1 MIHRNIEEFV
11 NLSLQNLNRSFCLT
25 PTEEIPIYMSSTRA
39 GVFAWASYSPE
50 SGSGYIP
57 QTVASRDCLFLFG
70 ILLLSGLF
78 YVNRLG
84 FYADD
89 WYVWSAFDGASD
101 QSLCGLLRALPLSG
115 SLLDGLG
122 VRPAQTLYQALTYSS
137 FGLHPLPY
145 HLFNTVVLAGI
156 AVLFYASL
164 RELRLPHC
172 ITLVVP
178 LVYGFL
184 PHYATDRFWIA
195 AHQAVLSQAF
205 FFFGLYAALR
215 AMRAGRE
222 LSFCLKAVSILSFA
236 VALLFY
242 EVILGLLPAAFLFIG
257 NRMYTK
263 SNCNVVKRRGLI
275 CPGCGYVL
283 VAAISLGTI
292 LVYKSRF
299 TNRVNFPFQH
309 SSSPHLGNLVWN
321 AVNMTIRFN
330 VLHYGAG
337 LPRVAFALYRFSGL
351 DAWSAIAAGA
361 IAITVLLYLNWTLK
375 RSQSAFLSKNG
386 ALYLIAVGLV
396 MFVLDYVPFFVL
408 SSNFSYDGMSNRVT
422 IASAIGAAFVL
433 AGGAMLLIRAT
444 LPAKLQ
450 SLSVCGAVAAIC
462 ALNYVCIASFANC
475 WAKADIEQRD
485 LVSEVRKNVNLLPG
499 STLLLDGFCRYVGPA
514 PVFENASDL
523 GGALRIAYQDHAL
536 QADVVS
542 PTLEI
547 NDEGIR
553 TTSYGVAERYVYGE
567 KLWLY
572 NGQRK
577 STLQLINSYVA
588 RNYFQTINPDKNSGC
603 PVGIEGAGSPTS

>member
-1 MIHRNIEEFV
+1 LNSLIH
-11 NLSLQNLNRSFCLT
+11 LSPS
-25 PTEEIPIYMSSTRA
+25 EEIPPNMSPTRA
-39 GVFAWASYSPE
+39 GLFAWASYSSE
-50 SGSGYIP
+50 SGSEYIP
-57 QTVASRDCLFLFG
+57 QKVARRDCLFLFG
-70 ILLLSGLF
+70 ILLLAGLS

-89 WYVWSAFDGASD
+89 WYVWSAFHGASD
-101 QSLCGLLRALPLSG
+101 RSLGGLLRALPLSG
-115 SLLDGLG
+115 SLLEGLG

-145 HLFNTVVLAGI
+145 HLFNTMVLAGI

-172 ITLVVP
+172 ITLIVP

-184 PHYATDRFWIA
+184 PHYATDRFWVA
-195 AHQAVLSQAF
+195 AHQAVLSQAL

-215 AMRAGRE
+215 AVRTGRKFS
-222 LSFCLKAVSILSFA
+222 LCLRAVSILSFA
-236 VALLFY
+236 LALLFY
-242 EVILGLLPAAFLFIG
+242 EAIMGMLPAALLLIG
-257 NRMYTK
+257 YRIYTN
-263 SNCNVVKRRGLI
+263 SRGNLVNRRGLI
-275 CPGCGYVL
+275 WPGCGYVL
-283 VAAISLGTI
+283 VAVIFLGSI
-292 LVYKSRF
+292 LLYKSRF

-309 SSSPHLGNLVWN
+309 SSSPHIGDLVWT

-330 VLHYGAG
+330 VLHYGVG

-351 DAWSAIAAGA
+351 DAWSAIAAGV

-375 RSQSAFLSKNG
+375 RSQSAFLSNDG
-386 ALYLIAVGLV
+386 ALYLIALGLV

-433 AGGAMLLIRAT
+433 AGGAMLLVRAT

-450 SLSVCGAVAAIC
+450 SLSVCGAIAAIC

-475 WAKADIEQRD
+475 WAKADIEQRG
-485 LVSEVRKNVNLLPG
+485 LVSDVRKNVSLPPG

-514 PVFENASDL
+514 PVFENASDV
-523 GGALRIAYQDHAL
+523 GGALRIAYQDHTL

-547 NDEGIR
+547 SDNAIR
-553 TTSYGVAERYVYGE
+553 TTSYGVANRYMYGE
-567 KLWLY
+567 GLWLY
-572 NGQRK
+572 NARRK
-577 STLQLINSYVA
+577 LTFQLTNSHVA
-588 RNYFQTINPDKNSGC
+588 RNYFRTMNPDKNSGC
-603 PVGIEGAGSPTS
+603 PVGIEGLGTPTS